1 MNKGRSNPVRG
12 RRDFMV
18 RVAALPVA
26 MLVLPQGSTAQTA
39 QATPGGG
46 EQPPDEVRRRRP
58 AARLSGRGT
67 LRFLGL
73 HIYDALLWVEN
84 AIDSGNYAAHPLALE
99 LRYAR
104 SLYGSLIAERSL
116 REMERAGPIPAI
128 QSERWLAF
136 MREAFPDVGAGD
148 RITGLWNPADETS
161 EFVIN
166 GKAGKALRDRAFGER
181 FFGIWLG
188 NSTSEPALRQALL
201 GRKAP

>member
-1 MNKGRSNPVRG
+1 MDKRSISPCKA
-12 RRDFMV
+12 RRDCMAGI
-18 RVAALPVA
+18 AALPVVI
-26 MLVLPQGSTAQTA
+26 LLPQVSNAQTA
-39 QATPGGG
+39 TGVAGGSD
-46 EQPPDEVRRRRP
+46 QPPDEVRRRRP

-73 HIYDALLWVEN
+73 HIYDALLWAEN
-84 AIDSGNYAAHPLALE
+84 AVDSGNYVAQPLALE

-116 REMERAGPIPAI
+116 REMERAGPIPSA

-136 MREAFPDVGAGD
+136 MRDAFPDVAAGD
-148 RITGLWNPADETS
+148 RITGLWNPAEETS

-166 GKAGKALRDRAFGER
+166 GKQSKSLRDRAFGER

-188 NSTSEPALRQALL
+188 SSTSEPALRQALL

>member
-1 MNKGRSNPVRG
+1 MATYSNHSPVG
-12 RRDFMV
+12 SARRRLLLALAGSITLPYAGAIGAAQGAVEVTPPEVV
-18 RVAALPVA
+18 RRLATAAL
-26 MLVLPQGSTAQTA
+26 Q
-39 QATPGGG
+39 
-46 EQPPDEVRRRRP
+46 
-58 AARLSGRGT
+58 GRGS

-73 HIYDALLWVEN
+73 HIYDALLW
-84 AIDSGNYAAHPLALE
+84 ADASFDGSRYAAHPLALE

-116 REMERAGPIPAI
+116 REMERAGPIPAT

-166 GKAGKALRDRAFGER
+166 SKPGKALRDRAFGER
-181 FFGIWLG
+181 FFGIWLS